1 MYLNYRDGNYYDVV
15 FDVVE
20 LFEDEENNFKK
31 ETNSFKRKETCLKK
45 RLKLKEKIFYN
56 IKGKCIVKNI

>member
-20 LFEDEENNFKK
+20 LFVDEENNLIKEFDGLNCDEKVCVNKK
-31 ETNSFKRKETCLKK
+31 
-45 RLKLKEKIFYN
+45 
-56 IKGKCIVKNI
+56 KNIL

>member
-20 LFEDEENNFKK
+20 LFEDEENNLKK
-31 ETNSFKRKETCLKK
+31 EINSFKWKEICLKK
-45 RLKLKEKIFYN
+45 MCEIKREN
-56 IKGKCIVKNI
+56 IL